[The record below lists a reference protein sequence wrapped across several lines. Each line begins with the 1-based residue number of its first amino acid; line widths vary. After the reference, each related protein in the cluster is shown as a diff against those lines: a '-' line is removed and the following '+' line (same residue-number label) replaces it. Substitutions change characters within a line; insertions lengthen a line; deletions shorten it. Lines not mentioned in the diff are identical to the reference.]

1 MKRSHPL
8 GRLFARYLDGQIDES
23 VWTRLLCA
31 LETFESDPS
40 ERSAM
45 ISFYD
50 DVLGGTASDNSCQLN
65 RLLAKAVQV

>member
-23 VWTRLLCA
+23 IWKRFLCA

-45 ISFYD
+45 ISFFD
-50 DVLGGTASDNSCQLN
+50 DLLGGASQDNPHQLN
-65 RLLAKAVQV
+65 RLLAEAVQV